1 MQGSANKQQVLNGV
15 LWMLF
20 AMSCIGL
27 VDALAKFL
35 GQRLEGVQV
44 AWGYFLSM
52 WLCLLGWTAV
62 RRESFVA
69 LVRTRKLALQMVR
82 GACLVMSLSM
92 LFTAFT
98 FMPLAEATV
107 ISFTAPLFVVAL
119 ARPVLNEVVG
129 ARRWIAV
136 LVGLA
141 GALLVVRPG
150 TEVFTWASLM
160 PLVGAFFF
168 ASFTVLTRV
177 LNPHDSFGTTLFY
190 TTGGGA
196 LLLTLAVPWFWQDPT
211 GAEIAWSLLNGAL
224 GLTAHLGIL
233 RAMQFADASVVAPL
247 NYARLVWAIS
257 IGIIVFGDW
266 PHTAEIIGGVII
278 VASGLYVVY
287 GAARGKA

>member
-1 MQGSANKQQVLNGV
+1 MQATADKRQVLHGV

-27 VDALAKFL
+27 VDALAKYL
-35 GQRLEGVQV
+35 GQRLDGVQV

-52 WLCLLGWTAV
+52 WLCLLMWTGA
-62 RRESFVA
+62 RHESFIA
-69 LVRTRKLALQMVR
+69 LVKTRKLGLQMLR
-82 GACLVMSLSM
+82 AGCLVMSLSM

-119 ARPVLNEVVG
+119 ARPVLQEVVG
-129 ARRWIAV
+129 IRRWTAV

-150 TEVFTWASLM
+150 TEVFVWASLM

-177 LNPHDSFGTTLFY
+177 LNPHDPFATTLFY

-196 LLLTLAVPWFWQDPT
+196 LLLTFAVPWFWQAPT
-211 GAEIAWSLLNGAL
+211 GAEITWSLLNGAL

-247 NYARLVWAIS
+247 NYARLIWAIS
-257 IGIIVFGDW
+257 IGFFVFGDW
-266 PHTAEIIGGVII
+266 PHTAELIGGAII